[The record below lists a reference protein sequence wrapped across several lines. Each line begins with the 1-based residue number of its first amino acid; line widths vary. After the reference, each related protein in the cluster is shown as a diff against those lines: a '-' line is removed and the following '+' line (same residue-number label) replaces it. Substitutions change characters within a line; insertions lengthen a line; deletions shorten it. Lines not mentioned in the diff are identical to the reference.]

1 MLNELILSCSFQVT
15 CSLCGSKPEPQIRTL
30 KALIHIFNES
40 STIFQGIQHGIIW
53 KKKRWDTTRKHGGYI
68 KHPSQLSNQVAFI
81 NIPQK

>member
-30 KALIHIFNES
+30 KAPIHIFNES

-53 KKKRWDTTRKHGGYI
+53 KKTDGTQQENMEATSSTHLSLVTR
-68 KHPSQLSNQVAFI
+68 
-81 NIPQK
+81 